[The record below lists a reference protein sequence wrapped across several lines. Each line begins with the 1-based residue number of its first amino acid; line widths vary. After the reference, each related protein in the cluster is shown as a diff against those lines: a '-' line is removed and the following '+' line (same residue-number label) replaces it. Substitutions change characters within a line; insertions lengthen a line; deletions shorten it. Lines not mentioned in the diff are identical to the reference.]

1 MIELYNKDNLKVYVD
16 SDEYKISLVNF
27 GNILQLTNY
36 TSLEIRLSKRNIA
49 NCTVTIMGNTV
60 TIYEATS
67 IATVADI
74 TSSMGYNIFLRGS
87 TKAVATPF
95 DQPVIKTT
103 YTLQD
108 SSSLTSYISA
118 NVQIPPEYILQDGS
132 FLSVI
137 RGSSNVPI
145 EVYLYNESSCEID
158 EGDVVISAYD
168 NAKVNTLKDVK
179 NVTASMYDN
188 SSITTYRDTV
198 VTINDESKIT
208 RINYP

>member
-16 SDEYKISLVNF
+16 SDEYKILLVNF
-27 GNILQLTNY
+27 GNILQLTNF

-49 NCTVTIMGNTV
+49 NCSVTIMGNTV
-60 TIYEATS
+60 TIYETTS

-74 TSSMGYNIFLRGS
+74 TSNIGYNIVLRGS
-87 TKAVATPF
+87 TKAADTTF
-95 DQPVIKTT
+95 DPQVKTT

-108 SSSLTSYISA
+108 SSSLTSYILA
-118 NVQIPPEYILQDGS
+118 GAQIPPEYILQDRS
-132 FLSVI
+132 FLSTL
-137 RGSSNVPI
+137 GGPANAPI

-158 EGDVVISAYD
+158 GVDVVISAYD
-168 NAKVNTLKDVK
+168 NVKVKTLEDVR

>member
-16 SDEYKISLVNF
+16 SDEYKIFLVNF
-27 GNILQLTNY
+27 GNILLLTNY

-49 NCTVTIMGNTV
+49 NCSVTIMGNTV
-60 TIYEATS
+60 TIYETTS

-74 TSSMGYNIFLRGS
+74 TSNMGYNIVLRGS
-87 TKAVATPF
+87 TKAVDTTF
-95 DQPVIKTT
+95 DPPVKTT

-108 SSSLTSYISA
+108 SSSLTSYILA
-118 NVQIPPEYILQDGS
+118 GAQIPPEYILQDRS
-132 FLSVI
+132 FLSTI
-137 RGSSNVPI
+137 GGPANAPI

-158 EGDVVISAYD
+158 GVDVVISAYD
-168 NAKVNTLKDVK
+168 NTKVKTLEDVR

>member
-16 SDEYKISLVNF
+16 SDEYKIFLVNF
-27 GNILQLTNY
+27 GNILLLTNY

-49 NCTVTIMGNTV
+49 NCSVTIIGNTV
-60 TIYEATS
+60 TIYETTS

-74 TSSMGYNIFLRGS
+74 TSNMGYNIVLRGS
-87 TKAVATPF
+87 TKAVDTTF
-95 DQPVIKTT
+95 DPSVKIT

-108 SSSLTSYISA
+108 SSSLTSYILA
-118 NVQIPPEYILQDGS
+118 GAQIPPEYILQDRS
-132 FLSVI
+132 FLSTI
-137 RGSSNVPI
+137 GGPANAPI
-145 EVYLYNESSCEID
+145 EVYLYNDSFCEID
-158 EGDVVISAYD
+158 GVDVVISAYD
-168 NAKVNTLKDVK
+168 NTKVKTLEDVR

-208 RINYP
+208 RINHP